1 MAIRNPV
8 TGADPL
14 PGFRVRAL
22 RRAPRNDQFVY
33 YHAGLATTGLAPCF
47 EIGATPK
54 KAAPCHL
61 PTAQIFL
68 LRAFSNF
75 TLRMMVSKLPVLISL
90 MTAARSTLPTR
101 SIACCRT
108 CRLAEVIGLAQL
120 SGSRPMISLWCWMY
134 HLIPGSDASEPPM
147 PMIPSAP
154 AANLP

>member
-54 KAAPCHL
+54 KSAPCHW

-68 LRAFSNF
+68 LRPFSNF
-75 TLRMMVSKLPVLISL
+75 TLPMMVSKLPV
-90 MTAARSTLPTR
+90 
-101 SIACCRT
+101 
-108 CRLAEVIGLAQL
+108 
-120 SGSRPMISLWCWMY
+120 MISLWCWMY
-134 HLIPGSDASEPPM
+134 HLMPGSEASEPPM

-154 AANLP
+154 AANLPLYIGNAVPTPTKKTLGLKPSTLEVSVIAKVSGG